1 MLTSRF
7 WNNLHQVHLKVKR
20 LASQLILKSLGTDQL
35 RSPMSE
41 SGELRSLMSE
51 SGELRSPMSES
62 GELRSP
68 MSESGEP

>member
-1 MLTSRF
+1 MYTQGQKISKST
-7 WNNLHQVHLKVKR
+7 NIKVFRSNKTKGPKQDR
-20 LASQLILKSLGTDQL
+20 TDQL

-41 SGELRSLMSE
+41 SGELRSPMSE